1 MPATLRTEI
10 LAPIYE
16 SSQARSWMP
25 MGGEGIPYNY
35 TAGALSPVFE
45 KSYIIAPL
53 RLQLFIMT
61 EKNPYSEKIVSFD
74 SM

>member
-1 MPATLRTEI
+1 
-10 LAPIYE
+10 
-16 SSQARSWMP
+16 MP

-74 SM
+74 SMQ